1 MFIIVCG
8 RACFVEFQILK
19 INNSNL
25 DTIEIQCEDNENGI
39 ELLPLLIQHYDP
51 MTTSFNKGIW
61 HDMNDS

>member
-19 INNSNL
+19 INNWDL
-25 DTIEIQCEDNENGI
+25 DIIEIQSKDNENGI

-51 MTTSFNKGIW
+51 ISTSFNKGIC
-61 HDMNDS
+61 HGMNDS